1 MPKVKLIV
9 YADSA
14 VVSAY
19 EVLARAFRTTRS
31 HVHRL
36 GLEHGLGYARAVLEA
51 DHAKDAL
58 ARRQVR
64 VSPFLP
70 EADGGLSSP
79 SVALT
84 GLRRFGASLVRV
96 HPAIDGEVLR
106 VQLLDEASALNPP
119 FPLSDADLDA
129 LVEELLEGAVSTL
142 TAVPGDEPPTDGP
155 DQ

>member
-1 MPKVKLIV
+1 MRYWLERFEPP
-9 YADSA
+9 
-14 VVSAY
+14 
-19 EVLARAFRTTRS
+19 RS

-36 GLEHGLGYARAVLEA
+36 GLEHGLDYARAVLEA

-64 VSPFLP
+64 VSPLLP

-96 HPAIDGEVLR
+96 HPANR
-106 VQLLDEASALNPP
+106 W
-119 FPLSDADLDA
+119 
-129 LVEELLEGAVSTL
+129 
-142 TAVPGDEPPTDGP
+142 
-155 DQ
+155 